1 MNRSFRF
8 QLAVRATA
16 AMAVGLGAIGAV
28 SLWALPAALDR
39 EINASMTTVA
49 SIQAASL
56 TEAPSGE
63 MMFHE
68 WELTPDEADALR
80 ELVRYAQV
88 WQADG
93 VSLLRSQYM
102 TTDLPLDPEHLS
114 RAGDGEVVW
123 TEVEWDGVPI
133 RTLYYPL
140 ERHGPLHERHVL
152 QVAASLAG
160 RNEMV
165 ARVALF
171 LVVLTAMLSG
181 ATLMGSWWL
190 AGKAMRPVHEIMDQA
205 EEIGGRSLERRI
217 HAYADHHEYRRL
229 VEVLNTMLGRIQG
242 AFDGQRRFTADA
254 SHELRS
260 PLTAMRGELE
270 LALRR
275 ERPPEEYRQVLAST
289 LEEVVRL
296 SRIAEDLL
304 VLARSDSGALQPR
317 LEPCDL
323 VAVAGKVVDRFQT
336 VAREKGVALSVAGG
350 PSVWAEADV
359 GLLEQVAWNLVEN
372 AVKFTPAGGRVEV
385 RVRREGLA
393 APGGDDGADGA
404 GRVVLEVVDTGP
416 GFSDPDAA
424 FRRFYRED
432 PARTHAH
439 PTDGTGLGL
448 AIVQAVAEAHG
459 GRARA
464 ENRTGGGG
472 EVAVELPG

>member
-8 QLAVRATA
+8 QLAVRAAA
-16 AMAVGLGAIGAV
+16 AMALGLGTVGAV
-28 SLWALPAALDR
+28 TLWALRATLDR
-39 EINASMTTVA
+39 EINASILSVA

-56 TEAPSGE
+56 TESPTGE
-63 MMFHE
+63 MLFHE
-68 WELTPDEADALR
+68 WQLTPDEAASLQD
-80 ELVRYAQV
+80 LVRYAQV

-102 TTDLPLDPEHLS
+102 TSDLPLDREHLA

-123 TEVEWDGVPI
+123 TEVSWDGVPI

-152 QVAASLAG
+152 QVAASLAS

-165 ARVALF
+165 VRVALF
-171 LVVLTAMLSG
+171 LVLLTAALSG
-181 ATLMGSWWL
+181 ATFVGSSWL
-190 AGKAMRPVHEIMDQA
+190 AAKAMRPVNEVIDQA
-205 EEIGGRSLERRI
+205 EDIGGRSLDRRI
-217 HAYADHHEYRRL
+217 HAYADHQEYRRL

-242 AFDGQRRFTADA
+242 AFDAQRRFTADA

-275 ERPPEEYRQVLAST
+275 ERAPEEYRAVLEST

-296 SRIAEDLL
+296 SRITEDLL

-317 LEPCDL
+317 LEPCDAA
-323 VAVAGKVVDRFQT
+323 AVVGRVMDRLQGSAG
-336 VAREKGVALSVAGG
+336 EKGVSLTLGDPGPVWGVAD
-350 PSVWAEADV
+350 P
-359 GLLEQVAWNLVEN
+359 GLLGQVAWNLVEN

-385 RVRREGLA
+385 RVRGG
-393 APGGDDGADGA
+393 APL
-404 GRVVLEVVDTGP
+404 VLEVLDTGP
-416 GFSDPDAA
+416 GFSQPEVA

-432 PARTHAH
+432 PARSHADAS
-439 PTDGTGLGL
+439 DGTGLGL

-459 GRARA
+459 GTARA
-464 ENRTGGGG
+464 ENRAAGGAR
-472 EVAVELPG
+472 VVVELPGQPAA